1 MTLDLTEFYR
11 DDECIQYECGAY
23 DELLVFEELVGP
35 CKESKRY
42 RVYLSGEPFAWCDA
56 YTMSR
61 YTASASFPE
70 APPMTRRHWRRDVN
84 DIDRQERRD
93 LVLAAGSHRRWAMS
107 DSDLSW
113 YLDTAI
119 GFDVRCPRLFRA
131 AMKRLLTELEARNSD
146 GEECPF

>member
-35 CKESKRY
+35 CKAGERY

-56 YTMSR
+56 YAMSR

-70 APPMTRRHWRRDVN
+70 ALQKLQVA
-84 DIDRQERRD
+84 
-93 LVLAAGSHRRWAMS
+93 LADAVKSTS
-107 DSDLSW
+107 PK
-113 YLDTAI
+113 
-119 GFDVRCPRLFRA
+119 V
-131 AMKRLLTELEARNSD
+131 K
-146 GEECPF
+146 